1 MPTGRS
7 CAISA
12 VNDQGDFVLDASVV
26 AAWCFRDESTP
37 ATAALLESMDRRTAW
52 VPCLWQFEVTN
63 LLTQAER
70 RRRVTE
76 HACAAFIDILNA
88 LPIDTDLDG
97 PARAL
102 GPIRNLARAHNLT
115 LYDATYLDLAMRRM
129 LPLATRDRDLQ
140 RAATAAGVTLLQT

>member
-1 MPTGRS
+1 M
-7 CAISA
+7 A
-12 VNDQGDFVLDASVV
+12 
-26 AAWCFRDESTP
+26 AAWCFRDEATP
-37 ATAALLESMDRRTAW
+37 ATTALLESMDRRTTW
-52 VPCLWQFEVTN
+52 VPGLWHFEVAN

-76 HACAAFIDILNA
+76 QACAALIDILNA
-88 LPIDTDLDG
+88 LPIDTDLDP

-115 LYDATYLDLAMRRM
+115 PYDAAYLDLAMRRM

-140 RAATAAGVTLLQT
+140 RAATAAGIMLLQT